1 MRRLLIAL
9 ILVLT
14 LGAVVAPA
22 APAVA
27 QDNASQF
34 CTEIA
39 PILDLIFGTD
49 ISHGACVAFLQAG
62 NLTPGIASLCRN
74 EEVQEAVADFADV
87 RENHGQCVKVLK
99 ALVGEL

>member
-1 MRRLLIAL
+1 MRRLLVTL

-22 APAVA
+22 APTVA
-27 QDNASQF
+27 QDNVSQF
-34 CTEIA
+34 CKEID
-39 PILDLIFGTD
+39 PFLDLIFGTD

-74 EEVQEAVADFADV
+74 EEVQEAVADFAGV
-87 RENHGQCVKVLK
+87 EENHGQCVNVLK
-99 ALVGEL
+99 ALVGGL